1 MPSVLEIWRQKQNE
15 GLRDEVREKSF
26 LGNNFFSPHSP
37 IYTLLSQRLL
47 NEKKKAEAEAI
58 LSHMHDI
65 RAIVRERSS
74 SSLGASSRRES
85 LPPPYEEE
93 SSPAPVE
100 SIKRPQ
106 RKAPRPPPG

>member
-26 LGNNFFSPHSP
+26 LGNNFFS
-37 IYTLLSQRLL
+37 RLL